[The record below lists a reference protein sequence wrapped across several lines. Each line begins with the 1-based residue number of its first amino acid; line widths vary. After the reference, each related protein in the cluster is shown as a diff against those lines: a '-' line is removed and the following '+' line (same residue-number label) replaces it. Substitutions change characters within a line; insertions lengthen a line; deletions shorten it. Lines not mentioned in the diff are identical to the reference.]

1 MTIEELKNR
10 YGFNSKT
17 SKVRCFK
24 CWKELEMPNM
34 LSEKLRKEVL
44 RPYCPTGTV
53 FTIGWLI
60 THGWHCTRHEAD
72 PSGAFLCPDCYE
84 EGTPEYIK
92 TKFVDDWCKQAEDWM
107 NGITPN

>member
-17 SKVRCFK
+17 RKVRCFK
-24 CWKELEMPNM
+24 CGKELEMPNM

-44 RPYCPTGTV
+44 RPYCPAGTV

-60 THGWHCTRHEAD
+60 THGWHCTRHEAE

-84 EGTPEYIK
+84 EGDSGIYQDQICGRL
-92 TKFVDDWCKQAEDWM
+92 VQASRGLDEW
-107 NGITPN
+107 N